1 MKPVLKTGEHR
12 SKLHIYC
19 FYELPGRPARGHPE
33 DLFARNRF
41 SPHTD
46 LWYNTVSEEI
56 FP

>member
-1 MKPVLKTGEHR
+1 MKPVLKTGERR

-19 FYELPGRPARGHPE
+19 FYKLPVRPARGHPE